1 MYDGVTTGVKTP
13 RNKTKDL
20 TVGIILHQVPLS
32 PYLFTL
38 VLDVLTSDIQ
48 KSIPNCLLFVD
59 DIVVI

>member
-1 MYDGVTTGVKTP
+1 MYDVVTTGERPP
-13 RNKTKDL
+13 RKNTKDL
-20 TVGIILHQVPLS
+20 TAGIGLHQVPLS